1 MQIGKNNRVQEDGN
15 DIIIKMDQYG
25 NVAKYKRFKVTD
37 PTPVCWTKEE
47 MEAMIMSCPRE
58 RFRRGVEC
66 QS

>member
-1 MQIGKNNRVQEDGN
+1 MQMGVDDKGRVVGD